1 MTARRPRGGKKPK
14 NELRSVYEFEKKN
27 VLSMWVAIVPL
38 TEIPDEYFKQQED
51 EDENAFTPFSRDF
64 GFGAY
69 GLDSLE
75 TNIIGERIKT
85 FDQLVGQLSF
95 SKSFVDQAVAAA
107 RKQGREHA
115 QGVFVL
121 YEIDYRPK
129 LAGASTSPYMAF
141 LGSFKYD
148 PEADSVLP
156 FASE

>member
-1 MTARRPRGGKKPK
+1 MPARRPRATRKPK
-14 NELRSVYEFEKKN
+14 HELRSIYEFEKKN

-38 TEIPDEYFKQQED
+38 SEIPDAYFQQQED

-75 TNIIGERIKT
+75 TNIVGERIKT

-107 RKQGREHA
+107 QKQGLENT

-129 LAGASTSPYMAF
+129 MAGASTSPYMTF

-156 FASE
+156 FAT

>member
-1 MTARRPRGGKKPK
+1 MPARRPRAAKKAK
-14 NELRSVYEFEKKN
+14 DELRSIYEFERKN

-38 TEIPDEYFKQQED
+38 SEIPDEYFQQQED

-75 TNIIGERIKT
+75 TNIVGERIKT

-95 SKSFVDQAVAAA
+95 SKSFVEQAVAAA
-107 RKQGREHA
+107 RKQGLENA

-129 LAGASTSPYMAF
+129 MAGASKSPYMAF

-156 FASE
+156 FAT